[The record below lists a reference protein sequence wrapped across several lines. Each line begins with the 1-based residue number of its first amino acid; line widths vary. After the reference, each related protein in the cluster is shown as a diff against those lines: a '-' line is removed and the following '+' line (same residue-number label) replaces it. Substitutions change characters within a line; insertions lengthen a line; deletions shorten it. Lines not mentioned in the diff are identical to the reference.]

1 MAMADL
7 PSPSPPPKVLT
18 ATDVL
23 AKHAANSASAEEE
36 VPKLFTQE
44 IYDDF
49 QSALLK
55 LEKRVKD
62 GKGSLSMGDV
72 QEFEAE
78 TGRIVEEMK

>member
-1 MAMADL
+1 M
-7 PSPSPPPKVLT
+7 T
-18 ATDVL
+18 EGET
-23 AKHAANSASAEEE
+23 EE
-36 VPKLFTQE
+36 VPKLFTDA

-62 GKGSLSMGDV
+62 GKGSLKLEDV
-72 QEFEAE
+72 QQFELE

>member
-1 MAMADL
+1 MADL
-7 PSPSPPPKVLT
+7 PSPSPSPPPKVLT